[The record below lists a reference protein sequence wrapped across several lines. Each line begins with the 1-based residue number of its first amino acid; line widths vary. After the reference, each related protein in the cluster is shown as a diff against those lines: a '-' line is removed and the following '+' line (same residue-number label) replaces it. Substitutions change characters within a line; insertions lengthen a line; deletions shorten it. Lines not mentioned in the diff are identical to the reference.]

1 MKKMGRPLKET
12 TNLSHDVKVRL
23 DDETFAR
30 LCLYCDSTGKERA
43 AVLREGLREYLDGK
57 EQEEHGNV

>member
-1 MKKMGRPLKET
+1 MKKIGRPLKET

-30 LCLYCDSTGKERA
+30 LCLYCDSTGKEKA
-43 AVLREGLREYLDGK
+43 TVIREGLREYLNSK
-57 EQEEHGNV
+57 EQEEKRSV

>member
-1 MKKMGRPLKET
+1 MGRPLKAA

-43 AVLREGLREYLDGK
+43 AVLREGMRNFLERE
-57 EQEEHGNV
+57 EQEEKQ